1 MEKET
6 YKIKIIDIDNL
17 GNGITKIDNIV
28 TFIKGALIDEEIE
41 IKIISKSKR
50 YQEGKIISIIKPSPL
65 RTSPICSHFNI
76 CGGCSF
82 LHIENTNELGI
93 KQNYIN
99 NLFKDIKV
107 NSIVSVNELYYRNK
121 VTFHIKNNKIGYYKE
136 NTNELVEINKCYLL
150 DKDID
155 NIFQKIKKLNLTSLE
170 EVIIRKSIANNNL
183 LIEFKGNINEKE
195 LQELKKTTNISSIYI
210 NNKLIF
216 GDKYL
221 IEQISNYKFSIA
233 PTAFFQVNY
242 DLMINLFDKI
252 KSFAQGDKLLD
263 LYCGTGIIG
272 VLLRENFNKVTG
284 VEISNKAIENANIN
298 KELNNITNINFIC
311 SDVDK
316 IKDKHYDFLVV
327 DPPRSGLNKTVIKN
341 IINMQPRNII
351 YISCNPN
358 TLKRDLELLKEE
370 YNIKEITPYNMF
382 PKTNHIECLTSLSL
396 KQHK

>member
-6 YKIKIIDIDNL
+6 YKIKIIDVDNL
-17 GNGITKIDNIV
+17 GNGITRIDNIV
-28 TFIKGALIDEEIE
+28 TFIKGALIDEELE

-50 YQEGKIISIIKPSPL
+50 YQEGEIISIIKPSPL
-65 RTSPICSHFNI
+65 RINPICPHFNI

-82 LHIENTNELGI
+82 LHIENINELNI

-136 NTNELVEINKCYLL
+136 NTNELIEINKCYLL

-155 NIFQKIKKLNLTSLE
+155 NIFQKIKKLNLISLE
-170 EVIIRKSIANNNL
+170 EVIIRKSISNNNL
-183 LIEFKGNINEKE
+183 LIEFKGTINEKE
-195 LQELKKTTNISSIYI
+195 LQELKTLPNISSIYI

-221 IEQISNYKFSIA
+221 IEEINNYKFSIA

-242 DLMINLFDKI
+242 NLMIKLFDKI
-252 KSFAQGDKLLD
+252 KSFAKGEKLLD

-272 VLLRENFNKVTG
+272 ILLSENFNKVTG

-298 KELNNITNINFIC
+298 KELNNINNINFIC

-327 DPPRSGLNKTVIKN
+327 DPPRSGLNKKVIKN
-341 IINMQPRNII
+341 IINMKPKNII

-358 TLKRDLELLKEE
+358 TLKRDLEFLKEE

-396 KQHK
+396 KQDK